1 MARGAVYTATH
12 RALKKS
18 PRHRRELARSRDS
31 ACSWNAAASLGV
43 FSGIWQP
50 GAAIVL
56 LTVLLAVGRRLWR
69 RERHPI
75 GRDAEKAAV
84 AGWAPAH
91 ALAASARTRA

>member
-1 MARGAVYTATH
+1 MLAVGIQHA
-12 RALKKS
+12 
-18 PRHRRELARSRDS
+18 
-31 ACSWNAAASLGV
+31 SWNAAASLGV
-43 FSGIWQP
+43 FSGIRQP